1 MTASPIVIIL
11 GMHRSGTSSLAGSLQ
26 AAGLMLGDVN
36 TQAPFNAKGNRE
48 YLRIMHLHD
57 RVLANSGHAW
67 NSPPPAAARWTPA
80 DLAERDAI
88 VEQLAAPGPWG
99 FKDPRTLFTLEGW
112 LERFP
117 EAQLV
122 GTLRHPGRVAASLAA
137 RPAPLGVEPAQGL
150 ALWAAYNR
158 RLWAFWRRRPFPM
171 VDFDADPVDYH
182 RDLTRVRGLLGLA
195 GPPDFFDE
203 ALRRSPRQAIE
214 LDQDTASLYQD
225 LLGACRATAA
235 GSLPGPQPR

>member
-26 AAGLMLGDVN
+26 SAGLLLGDVN

-67 NSPPPAAARWTPA
+67 NSPPSAAAQWTAA
-80 DLAERDAI
+80 DFAERDAI
-88 VEQLAAPGPWG
+88 VEGLAAPGPWG

-112 LERFP
+112 LQRFP

-122 GTLRHPGRVAASLAA
+122 GTFRHPSRVAASLAA

-150 ALWAAYNR
+150 ALWGGYNR
-158 RLWAFWRRRPFPM
+158 RLLAFWRRRPFPM
-171 VDFDADPVDYH
+171 VDFDADPEDYH
-182 RDLTRVRGLLGLA
+182 RVVTRVCGLLGLP
-195 GPPDFFDE
+195 GRPDFFDE
-203 ALRRSPRQAIE
+203 ALRRAPRQALA
-214 LDQDTASLYQD
+214 LDNDTASLYED
-225 LLGACRATAA
+225 LMGACHATPA
-235 GSLPGPQPR
+235 GSLAMPHPP